1 MTGNVGDVKIV
12 ELHIYHTE
20 FSTEPLHRTIV
31 VTRNPQILLR
41 EVKRALAMIS
51 MEDAL
56 SESKVAAIVRN
67 AIRRSNSVEL
77 KTTKVKLVISK
88 L

>member
-1 MTGNVGDVKIV
+1 MVGNVGDVKIV

-20 FSTEPLHRTIV
+20 FSTEPIHRTIV
-31 VTRNPQILLR
+31 VTKNPQILLR
-41 EVKRALAMIS
+41 EVKRALAVIS
-51 MEDAL
+51 MEEAL
-56 SESKVAAIVRN
+56 SGSKVAAIVEN

-77 KTTKVKLVISK
+77 KTIKVKLVISQ

>member
-1 MTGNVGDVKIV
+1 MTENGGDVKIV
-12 ELHIYHTE
+12 ELHIYHAE
-20 FSTEPLHRTIV
+20 LSTEPLHRTIV

-51 MEDAL
+51 MENAL
-56 SESKVAAIVRN
+56 SESTVAAIVGN

-77 KTTKVKLVISK
+77 KTIKVKLVISQ